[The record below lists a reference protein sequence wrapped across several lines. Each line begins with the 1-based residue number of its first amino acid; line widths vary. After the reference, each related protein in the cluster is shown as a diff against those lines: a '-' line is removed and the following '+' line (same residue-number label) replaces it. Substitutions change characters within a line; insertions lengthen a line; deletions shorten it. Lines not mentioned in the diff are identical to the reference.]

1 MGITDMLDHG
11 KLPDDL
17 VDKYVRHQLTADE
30 IAEFEIRML
39 DDPQLFAAVQRAE
52 LMQQS
57 FKAQAQAQAAAEP
70 SHDHNFRY
78 LPFRQWIRQPMSL
91 AASVMLGIGVLLLAN
106 LSTQQSG
113 TDGLQRGYG
122 VNSVVSIG
130 QTRSAT
136 GETVLPSGTHLL
148 QVDVGISLSDASY
161 MLSLSNDENTQSH
174 QFQVTADGNGMVR
187 MLTPA
192 NLQGRYQLQVQQ
204 QGSTDVLASY
214 SLRFE

>member
-1 MGITDMLDHG
+1 MLDHG

-57 FKAQAQAQAAAEP
+57 FKAQAPAAAEP
-70 SHDHNFRY
+70 SHDHNIRY
-78 LPFRQWIRQPMSL
+78 LPFRQWIRQPVSL
-91 AASVMLGIGVLLLAN
+91 AASVMLGIGVLLVAN
-106 LSTQQSG
+106 LSTQQSA